1 MGYHATVYYKD
12 FQPPPSSA
20 KFSKERGLSSFAIGS
35 ANRSSNT
42 SGDWVRFS
50 SDDVIES
57 IYERAGNPDVNA
69 LNVYKNKAATEFH
82 SHRLRFIS
90 ILEVEQ
96 GDWESQFL
104 MQLKDKV
111 GELEIFSI
119 SDVERHLRRSGT
131 TTIKDSKAL
140 EEGPKVPPHHTIL
153 SHVVVI
159 EKTTDVVSSLAEM
172 TKQAA
177 EHFSRQRLQGR
188 ATSVSGTNV
197 FIGHGH
203 SQIWRELKDFIE
215 GRLGLS
221 VDEFDGV
228 PTAGVTITDRL
239 SKMLDDAAFAFLIL
253 TGEDEQPG
261 GQRRARMNV
270 IHEVGLFQ
278 GRLGFPRAIVLLE
291 EGCERFS
298 NIDGLIYIP
307 FPKDHI
313 SSAFEEIR
321 MVLEREGVLSTSA

>member
-1 MGYHATVYYKD
+1 
-12 FQPPPSSA
+12 
-20 KFSKERGLSSFAIGS
+20 
-35 ANRSSNT
+35 
-42 SGDWVRFS
+42 
-50 SDDVIES
+50 
-57 IYERAGNPDVNA
+57 
-69 LNVYKNKAATEFH
+69 
-82 SHRLRFIS
+82 
-90 ILEVEQ
+90 
-96 GDWESQFL
+96 

-215 GRLGLS
+215 DRLGLP

-239 SKMLDDAAFAFLIL
+239 SKMLDDAAFALLIL
-253 TGEDEQPG
+253 TGEDEQPS

-278 GRLGFPRAIVLLE
+278 GRLGFQRAIVLLE
-291 EGCERFS
+291 DGCEGFS
-298 NIDGLIYIP
+298 NIHGLIYIP

-313 SSAFEEIR
+313 NSTFEEIR
-321 MVLEREGVLSTSA
+321 KVLEREGILSTDS